1 MPATVRMLVE
11 ASGPLQTKEFPEV
24 GCNVKRP
31 THFQLN
37 WTILLRDVVPDGKT
51 K

>member
-1 MPATVRMLVE
+1 ME

-37 WTILLRDVVPDGKT
+37 SDFTVWRHTWREKT